1 MDNTKTQAAAQE
13 KPKFPKSIPYILGN
27 EAAERFSFYG
37 MKAILAIFLVQAFH
51 YAEPQANATV
61 HLFIALAYFMSIV
74 GGLLADWFLGKYHT
88 ILWLSLVYCA
98 GHACLAMFDNFEPGF
113 LIGLLLITI
122 GAGGIKPCVSAN
134 VGDQFDH
141 TNQSLISKMFNIFYF
156 CINLGSVFSTLL
168 TPYLYQ
174 NYGPKWAFGI
184 PGVLMGIATL
194 IFWLG
199 RKKYVRLK
207 PKGFPRENFVFI
219 NAYMLKCFFN
229 KKSGKTVRQMAEEKF
244 SSESI
249 EGIMAVWRVLSVF
262 VFIPIFWALYD
273 QNGSEWV
280 LQATRM
286 NLHFLGIT
294 WYPSQIQAVNP
305 ILILAFIP
313 LFTYGI
319 YPFVEKMGIRFT
331 PLRKIG
337 TGLFVLAS
345 SFLVIALIQQ
355 NIDQGGQPN
364 IAWQILAYALLT
376 ASEILVSITGL
387 EYAYTQAP
395 KSMKSTIMAFFLMTV
410 FVGDFFVTLVN
421 TNIEHGGAL
430 SSLKGD
436 ARYYWF
442 FLILLGILTVIYV
455 VVSRFIKEKSYLVEA
470 SDDIADVDAVQVPD

>member
-1 MDNTKTQAAAQE
+1 METTTSTASFNE
-13 KPKFPKSIPYILGN
+13 KPKFPKSVPYILGN

-51 YAEPQANATV
+51 YAEPESNATV
-61 HLFIALAYFMSIV
+61 HLFIAMAYFMSII

-98 GHACLAMFDNFEPGF
+98 GHACLAMFDHHESGF

-174 NYGPKWAFGI
+174 NYGAKWAFGV
-184 PGVLMGIATL
+184 PGILMGIATL
-194 IFWLG
+194 VFWLG

-207 PKGFPRENFVFI
+207 PTGFPRENFIFI
-219 NAYMLKCFFN
+219 NAFMLRCAFQKN
-229 KKSGKTVRQMAEEKF
+229 QGRIIRQMAEEKF
-244 SSESI
+244 SAESV
-249 EGIMAVWRVLSVF
+249 EGIFAVWRVLSVF
-262 VFIPIFWALYD
+262 IFIPIFWALYD

-280 LQATRM
+280 LQATHM
-286 NLHFLGIT
+286 NLNFLGID

-319 YPFVEKMGIRFT
+319 YPAVEKMGIRFT

-337 TGLFVLAS
+337 AGLVVLAS
-345 SFLVIALIQQ
+345 AFLVIALIQK
-355 NIDQGGQPN
+355 NIDHGGHPN
-364 IAWQILAYALLT
+364 ISWQILAYALLT

-421 TNIEHGGAL
+421 TNIEHGGIFA
-430 SSLKGD
+430 SLKGD

-442 FLILLGILTVIYV
+442 FLALLGIITVIFI
-455 VVSRFIKEKSYLVEA
+455 VVSKFIKEKSYLVEEETEA
-470 SDDIADVDAVQVPD
+470 EISAV